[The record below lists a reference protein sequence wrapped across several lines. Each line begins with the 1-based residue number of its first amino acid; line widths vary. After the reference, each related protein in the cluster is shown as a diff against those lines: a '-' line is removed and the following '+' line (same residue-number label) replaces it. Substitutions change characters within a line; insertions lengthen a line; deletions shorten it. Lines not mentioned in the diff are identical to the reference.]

1 MRTHAH
7 IQIHTFWQSGAE
19 RHAHQSSPCLSSRAP
34 LQGADV
40 WGQLTASANFCVQSK
55 QQHSALLAAMG
66 NVLLKWGEG
75 WPLSHCKV
83 SWGWVERGK
92 KSEKEGTRRG
102 ETVSRSQVAC
112 IGKSPQFHALLCVEA
127 VQGSILAGILSTPV
141 WHHQE
146 NQATY
151 LIVSTW
157 PLQCSSVCSLVWI
170 ALWKVA
176 DKHKMEGK
184 RGETM

>member
-1 MRTHAH
+1 MRSKKIQSTYLNNCSLACTHAH

-19 RHAHQSSPCLSSRAP
+19 QHAHQSSPCLSSRAP

-102 ETVSRSQVAC
+102 ETVSRLQVAC
-112 IGKSPQFHALLCVEA
+112 IGKSPQFPETCCCVSKQCRAASWLVYLVPLCDIIRKIKLHIWLCLHDLSSAALSA
-127 VQGSILAGILSTPV
+127 
-141 WHHQE
+141 H
-146 NQATY
+146 
-151 LIVSTW
+151 
-157 PLQCSSVCSLVWI
+157 
-170 ALWKVA
+170 
-176 DKHKMEGK
+176 
-184 RGETM
+184 